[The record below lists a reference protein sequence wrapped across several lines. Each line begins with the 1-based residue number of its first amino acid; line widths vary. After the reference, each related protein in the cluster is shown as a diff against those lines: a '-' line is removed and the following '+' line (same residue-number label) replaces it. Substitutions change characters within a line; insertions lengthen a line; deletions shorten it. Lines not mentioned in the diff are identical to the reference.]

1 MEKTK
6 PLKVLVV
13 SSECAPFAKSGGLG
27 DVIGSLPKVLRDN
40 GVDAVSYTHLDV
52 YKRQVFLLLMNMR
65 NRKTT

>member
-27 DVIGSLPKVLRDN
+27 DVVGSLPKVLRDN
-40 GVDAVSYTHLDV
+40 GVDVRVVLPKY
-52 YKRQVFLLLMNMR
+52 
-65 NRKTT
+65 RKHKH